1 MLRTIVGDTTPY
13 LSVYANQ
20 HYDNVVFVQNSN
32 YTNTLNDC
40 TVYTSLGDL
49 DECYFIELLS
59 NSTEIIYHPP
69 SNNWSSNTIQNQTEM
84 LLNVINTRNRT
95 VKNFNNLQTTLDYE
109 DIFLTLPYTERVVNT
124 EQLWIVGCSIT
135 QGFVV
140 TRSETY
146 ADKLSKRIKLPYTN
160 LGINASSNRFHATQI
175 LKADIKEGDVV
186 FWGLT
191 SNTRMPLFG
200 ETDTQKIIRDQ
211 RDNLIHVTPK
221 TFTQMDNL
229 SNYINPEILSEERMI
244 YETVLA
250 VQQVNNFCRKLG
262 VKLFI
267 GGLFNDERTCHY
279 FNKFENF
286 VQLYTYSEG
295 FLDKGT
301 DDEHPGPK
309 THEWYTSQFFDLYN
323 RVK

>member
-1 MLRTIVGDTTPY
+1 
-13 LSVYANQ
+13 
-20 HYDNVVFVQNSN
+20 
-32 YTNTLNDC
+32 
-40 TVYTSLGDL
+40 
-49 DECYFIELLS
+49 
-59 NSTEIIYHPP
+59 
-69 SNNWSSNTIQNQTEM
+69 M

-95 VKNFNNLQTTLDYE
+95 VKNFTNLQTTLGYE
-109 DIFLTLPYTERVVNT
+109 DVFLTLPYTDRVVNT
-124 EQLWIVGCSIT
+124 KQLWMAGCSIT
-135 QGFVV
+135 QGFGV

-146 ADKLSKRIKLPYTN
+146 ANKLSNRIRLPYTN

-191 SNTRMPLFG
+191 SNTRTPLFG
-200 ETDTQKIIRDQ
+200 KTNATRIIRDQ
-211 RDNLIHVTPK
+211 QENLIHITPK
-221 TFTQMDNL
+221 TFSQITSL
-229 SNYINPEILSEERMI
+229 HEYINPEILSEERMI

-250 VQQVNNFCRKLG
+250 VQQVDNFCKKLG
-262 VKLFI
+262 VKLII

-301 DDEHPGPK
+301 DNEHPGPK
-309 THEWYTSQFFDLYN
+309 THEWYTTHLYNLYN